1 MPATTP
7 LNPSKQKEIDK
18 MNKTEPNEEVNY
30 HRHNKVDL
38 EDWIEQLQ
46 KEIHEIRVELNYMK
60 RERNNRDRLIE
71 RAVEIEKSLAEQEQY
86 SRREC
91 IELAGLPEDIHRE
104 DLEAGGMDTFD
115 VA

>member
-18 MNKTEPNEEVNY
+18 MNKTEKNEEVNY

-46 KEIHEIRVELNYMK
+46 KEIHEIELN
-60 RERNNRDRLIE
+60 
-71 RAVEIEKSLAEQEQY
+71 
-86 SRREC
+86 
-91 IELAGLPEDIHRE
+91 
-104 DLEAGGMDTFD
+104 
-115 VA
+115 